1 VFAPSCCS
9 GWASFRFGHIPAPDE
24 LSADIEA
31 LAKWREVVDKR
42 VKDTSKARG

>member
-1 VFAPSCCS
+1 VGRLP
-9 GWASFRFGHIPAPDE
+9 IPAPDE

-42 VKDTSKARG
+42 VKDTSKSRG